1 MHDAMHLF
9 NNVCSSNCTL
19 IHDVHNQYTIHNTSN
34 DPIIMLPDAKMCMP
48 MQNIGVGNGQPMHK
62 MQNSFYHRLCMICN
76 WRWLIADILHTII
89 SIYLHL
95 LVCNIPGADSGSI
108 YYPQRNGA
116 DSPAVLSPETT
127 QHHYILHIYSL
138 RRTSGLQNST
148 DIYFTSSVV
157 VVLLGMHSVYF
168 RYIGSL

>member
-1 MHDAMHLF
+1 MLSNSWWCSCIYAMHDAMHLF

-127 QHHYILHIYSL
+127 PNII
-138 RRTSGLQNST
+138 
-148 DIYFTSSVV
+148 IFCICIPCVV
-157 VVLLGMHSVYF
+157 PLVCKIRQISISPLL
-168 RYIGSL
+168 